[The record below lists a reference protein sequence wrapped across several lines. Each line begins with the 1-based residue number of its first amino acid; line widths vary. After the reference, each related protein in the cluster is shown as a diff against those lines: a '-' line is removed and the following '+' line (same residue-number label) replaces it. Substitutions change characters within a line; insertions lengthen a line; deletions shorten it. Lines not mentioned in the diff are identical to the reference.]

1 MSSKYRL
8 STLGC
13 KVNQYESQQVREL
26 LESLGLRR
34 AAEGERADW
43 AIVNTC
49 AVTRSAAA
57 KSRQAIRRLGA
68 AGATQTIAI
77 GCYASADPEAVA
89 ALEGVTHVLGHES
102 DILAGIR
109 ELVARSL
116 AETPVGAAQG
126 TGPVPPEVVQA
137 GLSLSG
143 VVPGAP
149 PEPGPTPRPDESVVA
164 TTTISISPSS
174 SFVNTGDSVI
184 GLIRSFSGHT
194 RAFLKVQDGCDA
206 RCTYCIIPQL
216 RTRLRSKPIEVAV
229 AEARQLVASGHREIV
244 LTGVFL
250 GAYGRATARRGRLAS
265 APSPLAA
272 LVDALAQ
279 VEGLRRLR
287 LSSLEPG
294 DVDDALL
301 EVLARYENCVPH
313 LHLPL
318 QSGSAEVLR
327 RMNRQY
333 TVYDFMGMIHRVKAA
348 LDRPAI
354 STDVIVGFCGETD
367 EMFEQTLSVAR
378 HAKFCK
384 IHAFPFSPRP
394 GTAAARWRNQ
404 FVPSQT
410 VKDRMIE
417 LRKLEGELAH
427 AFQAQFVGE
436 TTGVLIEGTSPPG
449 DNGEAALK
457 PACLAHGRSDRY
469 FEVFFAAPHVKP
481 GELVTVRIDRVAP
494 KGVHGSLATERSS
507 CRVRPAG
514 HCCWP
519 ARRTLRN

>member
-13 KVNQYESQQVREL
+13 KVNQYESQQVCEL
-26 LESLGLRR
+26 LEALGLRP

-89 ALEGVTHVLGHES
+89 ALKGVTHVLGHES
-102 DILAGIR
+102 DILARIR
-109 ELVARSL
+109 KLVARSL
-116 AETPVGAAQG
+116 AEIPLRAAKG
-126 TGPVPPEVVQA
+126 SGPVPPGIVQA
-137 GLSLSG
+137 GLRLSG
-143 VVPGAP
+143 AIPGAP
-149 PEPGPTPRPDESVVA
+149 PEPGPTPRQDGSAVA
-164 TTTISISPSS
+164 TTTISISPCSP
-174 SFVNTGDSVI
+174 FVNTGDSLIGVI
-184 GLIRSFSGHT
+184 QRFSGHT

-216 RTRLRSKPIEVAV
+216 RTRLRSKPIEAAV

-250 GAYGRATARRGRLAS
+250 GAYGRETARRCRFARAA

-272 LVDALAQ
+272 LVDALAK
-279 VEGLRRLR
+279 VDGLGRLR

-294 DVDDALL
+294 DVDDTLL
-301 EVLARYENCVPH
+301 EVLARHEKCVPH

-318 QSGSAEVLR
+318 QSGSADVLR

-333 TVYDFMGMIHRVKAA
+333 TVDDFVVMVHRVNAA

-378 HAKFCK
+378 QAKFCK

-394 GTAAARWRNQ
+394 GTPAARWGKQ
-404 FVPSQT
+404 IVPRQT

-427 AFQAQFVGE
+427 TFQAQFVGE
-436 TTGVLIEGTSPPG
+436 TTRVLVEGTTPSG
-449 DNGEAALK
+449 ANEEAAPK

-469 FEVFFAAPHVKP
+469 FEVFFDAPYVKP

-494 KGVHGSLATERSS
+494 NGVHGILATDCPSGKVHRAV
-507 CRVRPAG
+507 C
-514 HCCWP
+514 
-519 ARRTLRN
+519 